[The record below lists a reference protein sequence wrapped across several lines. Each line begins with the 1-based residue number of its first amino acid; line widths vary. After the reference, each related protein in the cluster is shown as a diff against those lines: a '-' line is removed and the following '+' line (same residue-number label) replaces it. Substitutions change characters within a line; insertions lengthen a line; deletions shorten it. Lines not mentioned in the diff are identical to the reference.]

1 MTQKKESPIALQR
14 FGASKKFEPS
24 QVERLI
30 DSPLIEAK
38 QGVSNNII
46 GGTYA

>member
-14 FGASKKFEPS
+14 FGASKTFNLTWIEH
-24 QVERLI
+24 LI

-46 GGTYA
+46 GGAYA